1 MRDWLIKED
10 RAMAKMV
17 TYEPNRDC
25 FAYRHDFIDGC
36 DALNDLY
43 CKYGEGGRCPFY
55 KTKEELKQQRK
66 RRCKK

>member
-1 MRDWLIKED
+1 
-10 RAMAKMV
+10 MV

-25 FAYRHDFIDGC
+25 FAYRHDFTGGC

-55 KTKEELKQQRK
+55 KTVEERK
-66 RRCKK
+66 NNSTGGTGRND